1 MSADCC
7 PLINEP
13 GRISIEQRVV
23 GRALGIRPGS
33 FINRQQRTA
42 DHWKNAS
49 LERGTL
55 EKFKLFGT

>member
-1 MSADCC
+1 MNLAGF
-7 PLINEP
+7 PLSNAWLG
-13 GRISIEQRVV
+13 GRW
-23 GRALGIRPGS
+23 GIRPGS

-49 LERGTL
+49 LEIGTL